1 MGKLHFALCLICRTN
16 KGSWM
21 AYFAVLML
29 KSITHA
35 VRVRDTNKDT
45 AKKKK
50 YHKGM
55 IYMDVYFIIIN

>member
-29 KSITHA
+29 KCITHT
-35 VRVRDTNKDT
+35 VRVRVTNKDT
-45 AKKKK
+45 AQK
-50 YHKGM
+50 YNKGM